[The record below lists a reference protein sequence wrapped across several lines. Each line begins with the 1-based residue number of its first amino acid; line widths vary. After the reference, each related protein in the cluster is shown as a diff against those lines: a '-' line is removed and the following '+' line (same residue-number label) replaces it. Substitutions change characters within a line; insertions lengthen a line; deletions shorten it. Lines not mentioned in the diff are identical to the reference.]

1 MSCPTCRA
9 AIEDNVRLVELLA
22 EVEAQLAA
30 WERLPHWLRAA
41 ISGEIEEAGAYRQSV
56 VDQAERRGREGARQD
71 ALPGVPR

>member
-1 MSCPTCRA
+1 MSCPEYA
-9 AIEDNVRLVELLA
+9 AVVEDNVRLVELLV
-22 EVEAQLAA
+22 EVEASDA

-56 VDQAERRGREGARQD
+56 VDQAERRGREGARQE